1 MNQKPSGD
9 RLCERSSRAQRWV
22 IPSKA
27 RDLLVVLAVIA
38 IVPARPALAQKLF
51 AGTITYQVTPAGGT
65 PVEMIVRSNGKKLR
79 EDMRTP
85 GTTDEA
91 NSYQMIDGESGDVT
105 VVIPA
110 AKQYMVANFK
120 KLRGG
125 TARGDSGSSRAADM
139 LNDIVATGRKDTIAG
154 ISCDVYVRKS
164 QPGNEWCLTTD
175 LGRVGAFDDELTG
188 ANAMSSVMKPF
199 RDGAIV
205 LRMSATTA
213 SGHPMTMIAT
223 KVDRTA
229 PPVSLF
235 KVPPGFLEMTN
246 PMMPKR

>member
-1 MNQKPSGD
+1 MNQERQRK
-9 RLCERSSRAQRWV
+9 RTYERSSRARRRA
-22 IPSKA
+22 IPGKA
-27 RDLLVVLAVIA
+27 RDLLLVVSVVAA
-38 IVPARPALAQKLF
+38 VPAHAALAQKLF

-65 PVEMIVRSNGKKLR
+65 PVEMIVRSNGRKLR
-79 EDMRTP
+79 EDMRAP

-125 TARGDSGSSRAADM
+125 TARGDSGRSRGGDM
-139 LNDIVATGRKDTIAG
+139 LDDIVATGRKETIAG
-154 ISCDVYVRKS
+154 ISCEVYVRKS
-164 QPGNEWCLTTD
+164 QPGSEWCLTTE
-175 LGRVGAFDDELTG
+175 LGRVGAFDDALTG

-199 RDGAIV
+199 RDGAVV
-205 LRMSATTA
+205 LRMSAATA

-223 KVDRTA
+223 KVDRT
-229 PPVSLF
+229 PPPISLF
-235 KVPPGFLEMTN
+235 KVPAGFVEMTN
-246 PMMPKR
+246 PVMPKP

>member
-1 MNQKPSGD
+1 MTQERQGKGT
-9 RLCERSSRAQRWV
+9 CERSSRAHGRA
-22 IPSKA
+22 ILSKA
-27 RDLLVVLAVIA
+27 RELLFVLAVIA
-38 IVPARPALAQKLF
+38 AVPAHAALAQKLF

-79 EDMRTP
+79 EDMRIP

-91 NSYQMIDGESGDVT
+91 NGYEMIDGESGEVT

-110 AKQYMVANFK
+110 AKQYMVTSFK
-120 KLRGG
+120 KLRGAA
-125 TARGDSGSSRAADM
+125 ARADSGRSRAADVPG
-139 LNDIVATGRKDTIAG
+139 DIVAAGRKEIIAG
-154 ISCDVYVRKS
+154 ISCNVYVRKS
-164 QPGNEWCLTTD
+164 QPGSEWCLTTE

-188 ANAMSSVMKPF
+188 ANAMSSVMNPF
-199 RDGAIV
+199 RGGAVV
-205 LRMSATTA
+205 LRMSAATA

-235 KVPPGFLEMTN
+235 KVPAGFVQMTN
-246 PMMPKR
+246 PVMPKP